1 MFIPRRLEKFT
12 NYNGYAIRDKYRNRV
27 DTLRVCKLIG
37 KLRKNFKAPYI
48 RFMWMGSNDKAMC
61 VIYSDLKSNKRIT
74 KLVPFEEA
82 ESEVENYRV

>member
-27 DTLRVCKLIG
+27 DTLRVCKLIE
-37 KLRKNFKAPYI
+37 KLRKSFKAPYI

-61 VIYSDLKSNKRIT
+61 VIYSDLKSNKRMT
-74 KLVPFEEA
+74 KLIPFEEA
-82 ESEVENYRV
+82 ESEVSKLK

>member
-37 KLRKNFKAPYI
+37 KLRKSFKAPYI

-61 VIYSDLKSNKRIT
+61 VIYSDLKSNKRMT
-74 KLVPFEEA
+74 KLIPFEEA

>member
-37 KLRKNFKAPYI
+37 KLRKSFKAPYI

-61 VIYSDLKSNKRIT
+61 VIYSDLRSNKRMT
-74 KLVPFEEA
+74 KLIPFEEA